1 MAVSPIR
8 ALLVAHFQTSLA
20 RSTKEM
26 SKQGVWAL
34 VFLVAVLSLFVALP
48 AAFGLFMAGFAL
60 GPRLTGPEGDSTV
73 LVLGVLMGILVGIG
87 GVLGGL
93 LGGARKLSWEQY
105 RVFPLSLP
113 RLFGAE
119 LLAGLGDVLV
129 LGLALGL
136 GAFTVGLGITR
147 PTLLPLLLLVFLEH
161 LLLILV
167 LQLLLGSLAQRLA
180 KRLRVVVWALL
191 VAVWMGSIAMGNLAP
206 RRGDALDADQLAR
219 LKVAGEWVVGAF
231 KLLPTTWAM
240 EGLGAAAKGHWL
252 QGVLLQLYPVTLI
265 LFLALAAARLL
276 LREQESLVP
285 EVSRHTRTKLWS
297 FRTPAEGLGRLQ
309 FRTLMSSHH
318 GKFGF
323 LMPVITVVLIRG
335 PLGQVMGPSTW
346 ALPGAFAYLA
356 LFGNQ
361 FQFNQFGLDGHGV
374 KGLFL
379 LPLGA
384 RDLLAGKLRGFLL
397 YQGLQ
402 GLLLMALMVPLFRPA
417 PVDVV
422 ASLALAACFFLTQN
436 TVGAFTSSWM
446 PRRIDRTSLKNNQ
459 MPLPLVLL
467 AMGTSLACTLVF
479 GGCFAG
485 LRWLAPSLL
494 APGMLAV
501 VGLVWLG
508 HRAFREHA
516 ALYLERRREAIVEG
530 VG

>member
-1 MAVSPIR
+1 VSPIR

-26 SKQGVWAL
+26 SRQGVWAL

-60 GPRLTGPEGDSTV
+60 GPRLGGPKGEPAV
-73 LVLGVLMGILVGIG
+73 LVLGALMGILVGIG

-113 RLFGAE
+113 RLFVAE
-119 LLAGLGDVLV
+119 LVAGLGDVLV

-136 GAFTVGLGITR
+136 GAFVVGLGITQ
-147 PTLLPLLLLVFLEH
+147 PALLPLLALVFVEH

-180 KRLRVVVWALL
+180 KRLRVVVWGLL
-191 VAVWMGSIAMGNLAP
+191 ITVWIGSIWMGNLAP
-206 RRGDALDADQLAR
+206 RRGGSLDPEKVAL
-219 LKVAGEWVVGAF
+219 LKAAGEWLIKAF
-231 KLLPTTWAM
+231 KGLPTTWAM
-240 EGLGAAAKGHWL
+240 EGLGAAAQGHLL
-252 QGVLLQLYPVTLI
+252 QGFALQLYPLGLI
-265 LFLALAAARLL
+265 LLLGFAAARLL

-285 EVSRHTRTKLWS
+285 EVTRGPRTKLWS
-297 FRTPAEGLGRLQ
+297 FRTPAEGVGRLQ
-309 FRTLMSSHH
+309 IRTLLSSHH

-323 LMPVITVVLIRG
+323 LMPVITVVLLRG
-335 PLGQVMGPSTW
+335 PLSQVMGPSTW

-379 LPLGA
+379 LPLSG
-384 RDLLAGKLRGFLL
+384 RDLLAGKLRGFLI

-402 GLLLMALMVPLFRPA
+402 GLLLLALMVPLFRP
-417 PVDVV
+417 PLLDVV
-422 ASLALAACFFLTQN
+422 ASLALGACFFLTQN
-436 TVGAFTSSWM
+436 TVGGFTSSWM

-467 AMGTSLACTLVF
+467 AMGTSLACSVVF
-479 GGCFAG
+479 GGCFAL
-485 LRWLAPSLL
+485 LRWLAPGLL
-494 APGMLAV
+494 APGMGAV
-501 VGLVWLG
+501 AGLVWVA
-508 HRAFREHA
+508 HRALRERSA
-516 ALYLERRREAIVEG
+516 AYLDRRREAIVEG